1 MSSYSRYL
9 RKKHGSNRIPL
20 HLKGGVAGALL
31 YSATMILRVGCRLY
45 QLAVASFP
53 RKQV

>member
-1 MSSYSRYL
+1 FL
-9 RKKHGSNRIPL
+9 RNSHLPSNRIPL